1 MARTDEEALDRHGD
15 DDAFEAVV
23 GDGDAF
29 DFAVEEF
36 ADVPVT
42 VEAFAGE
49 AFADAAVAAKAFAVE
64 VEAFAVEAFA
74 DVAVAVEPF
83 ATEVFADE
91 SVTVEAFATEAFADA
106 AVTAEAFA
114 VEVEAF
120 ADVAVTVEAFATEVA
135 AASVTTQSVAD
146 QPGVKTPDFWA
157 ANTCRPSCSTTCR
170 NVSRLNSNCAARFK
184 FSAAAAKL
192 ALLALSRHTNSR
204 TP

>member
-1 MARTDEEALDRHGD
+1 M
-15 DDAFEAVV
+15 

-91 SVTVEAFATEAFADA
+91 SVTVEAFATEAFADES
-106 AVTAEAFA
+106 VTA
-114 VEVEAF
+114 
-120 ADVAVTVEAFATEVA
+120 EAFATEVA

-192 ALLALSRHTNSR
+192 ALPALSRHTNSR

>member
-1 MARTDEEALDRHGD
+1 LARTDEDDFDGEAD
-15 DDAFEAVV
+15 DDAFEAV
-23 GDGDAF
+23 
-29 DFAVEEF
+29 
-36 ADVPVT
+36 
-42 VEAFAGE
+42 
-49 AFADAAVAAKAFAVE
+49 
-64 VEAFAVEAFA
+64 
-74 DVAVAVEPF
+74 
-83 ATEVFADE
+83 ADE
-91 SVTVEAFATEAFADA
+91 SVTVKAFTVEVFAGEAFIDESVTVKAF
-106 AVTAEAFA
+106 TGEI
-114 VEVEAF
+114 EAF

>member
-1 MARTDEEALDRHGD
+1 LARTDEEALDRHGD

-64 VEAFAVEAFA
+64 VEAFAGGAFADELVTVEAFA
-74 DVAVAVEPF
+74 GEAF
-83 ATEVFADE
+83 IDE
-91 SVTVEAFATEAFADA
+91 SVTVEAFEGG
-106 AVTAEAFA
+106 
-114 VEVEAF
+114 
-120 ADVAVTVEAFATEVA
+120 VAV
-135 AASVTTQSVAD
+135 ASVTTQSVAD

-192 ALLALSRHTNSR
+192 ALPALSRHTNSR